1 MGNYGRDENMAKEA
15 LDLLEGKA
23 DALANRSG
31 QPAPGDVVT
40 LIKLWERATSIGLGY
55 SAHNLVWYTLNLKP
69 HDFVGVSRRAS
80 LLSDA
85 VDNFT
90 NNLENT
96 TWYYRAQTAM
106 DNLLNE
112 YRKGTSDANNR
123 DLTSQ
128 VHFMI
133 RAGLD
138 GLASEELLDSDR
150 GHTKGD

>member
-1 MGNYGRDENMAKEA
+1 
-15 LDLLEGKA
+15 
-23 DALANRSG
+23 
-31 QPAPGDVVT
+31 
-40 LIKLWERATSIGLGY
+40 
-55 SAHNLVWYTLNLKP
+55 LVWYTLNLKP